1 LRKPLLL
8 FILLISCF
16 VSANAQLMPYG
27 VVDTTDLKLASC
39 EFEKDAN
46 AEVLFDHA
54 LISYKYETIIMARHK
69 RIKIFNDNGKD
80 NANIRIEFYG
90 AHRDETISDVEAETI
105 NLNNKT
111 IEYTAVDKKQIY
123 TETTDK
129 SRKAIIFTFPNVK
142 PGSVLEF
149 KYTWSTPYPYN
160 YPDWL
165 FQADIPCRYSEF
177 DAGFDH
183 QFMFHYFRNV
193 YQRMEKD
200 TTIKLNND
208 NDIHHI
214 WALSNIKSYKTEPFM
229 DYPEDYLECILL
241 KRYNVRQMWGWGRVG
256 NDLLD
261 DDDFGK
267 QLTEKLSNENDIINK
282 ADSIPTNEG
291 KIAYIFNT
299 VKKSIKWNK
308 DDYWFTIDGV
318 KKAWNKKIG
327 NSTEINLILYQLLRA
342 ANVKASLVALCTR
355 DNGKIDSNYA
365 SAGKFNRTV
374 VYWPID
380 STNYYILD
388 ATSPYNTYNN
398 VPIDLMGLQALLI
411 DPTVRQSRLIDI
423 KVSSAREVI
432 FVDGEINPDG
442 LLEGNSQISS
452 SAYSREKYLKKY
464 NDLGEKKYVDE
475 FQDKDKKLKIFS
487 LKMDNIESD
496 TLPLMQTFK
505 FNYKAAEPDGDYL
518 YFNPNVFTTF
528 ESNPF
533 LSESRV
539 SNIDFGCL
547 YTYSIN
553 GRYKIPTGYRIDA
566 LPKSVNMQMPDKG
579 ITFRR
584 ILAEQ
589 DGLLVVRYIID
600 YKKTRYTKDEYP
612 SIRDF
617 YKKMYE
623 MLNEQI
629 VLKKS

>member
-1 LRKPLLL
+1 LKKPFSL
-8 FILLISCF
+8 FILLIASF
-16 VSANAQLMPYG
+16 VSAYAQLMPYG
-27 VVDTTDLKLASC
+27 VVDTTDLRLTSC
-39 EFEKDAN
+39 DFEKDAN
-46 AEVLFDHA
+46 AEVLFDYA
-54 LISYKYETIIMARHK
+54 STSYKYETITMERHK

-80 NANIRIEFYG
+80 EANIRIEFYG
-90 AHRDETISDVEAETI
+90 AHHDENITDIEAETV

-123 TETTDK
+123 TEVTDK
-129 SRKAIIFTFPNVK
+129 SRKAIIFSFPNVRA
-142 PGSVLEF
+142 GSVLEF
-149 KYTWSTPYPYN
+149 KYKWSTPYPYN

-165 FQADIPCRYSEF
+165 FQGDIPCRYSEF

-183 QFMFHYFRNV
+183 EYLFNYFRNV

-200 TTIKLNND
+200 TIINVNND
-208 NDIHHI
+208 IQHI
-214 WALSNIKSYKTEPFM
+214 WALSNIKSYKIEPFM

-241 KRYNVRQMWGWGRVG
+241 KRYISSRSWAWVG
-256 NDLLD
+256 HNLLD

-267 QLTEKLSNENDIINK
+267 QLTVKLSDESDIINK
-282 ADSIPTNEG
+282 ANSIPTNEE
-291 KIAYIFNT
+291 KMAYIFNS

-308 DDYWFTIDGV
+308 ADYWFTVDGV
-318 KKAWNKKIG
+318 KKAWDKKTG
-327 NSTEINLILYQLLRA
+327 NSTEINLILYHLLNA
-342 ANVKASLVALCTR
+342 ANVNASLVVLCTR
-355 DNGKIDSNYA
+355 DNGKIDSGYA
-365 SAGKFNRTV
+365 SDRKLNRTV
-374 VYWPID
+374 VYCPVD
-380 STNYYILD
+380 PVNYYILD

-398 VPIDLMGLQALLI
+398 VPIDLMGLKALQITPTDRISGLI
-411 DPTVRQSRLIDI
+411 NI

-442 LLEGNSQISS
+442 LLEGTSQISS

-487 LKMDNIESD
+487 LKMDNVESD
-496 TLPLMQTFK
+496 TLPLVQTFH
-505 FNYKAAEPDGDYL
+505 FNYKSAEPDGDYL

-547 YTYSIN
+547 YSYSIN
-553 GRYKIPTGYRIDA
+553 GRYKIPPGYKVDA

-589 DGLLVVRYIID
+589 DGLIVVRYIID
-600 YKKTRYTKDEYP
+600 YKKNLYSKDEYP